1 MGVTAVSD
9 YTDNKKLVKLSI
21 SLEDTVEYA
30 IEKLEKNSRIDYVQ
44 KDYVYKSQR
53 IYAEEVE

>member
-44 KDYVYKSQR
+44 KDYVYKFQR
-53 IYAEEVE
+53 IYAEEIE